1 MNDIQPDGT
10 ALVLCEGAF
19 GTPYGKTAHGLVRF
33 TRRYHILGV
42 IDSQHAGQDAG
53 AVMDGQPCG
62 VPVFGA
68 LADALRAVKE
78 PVQYLVIGVAPDGGL
93 LPKSYRPIVREAIE
107 NGLNIDSGLHEFLS
121 DDPEFRQLAASR
133 GVQLRDVRKPPPR
146 HRLHF
151 FSGKIDQVSA
161 LRIAVLGTDSA
172 VGKRTT
178 MLALHHALQEQ
189 GIRSEMIGTGQ
200 TAWLQG
206 LRYCVMLDSIV
217 NDFVTGEIEHC
228 TCQADYEQNPQI
240 ILLEGQ
246 GSLTHPA
253 YPGGFEL
260 IAAGKPHAI
269 VLQHAPKRRC
279 YDGFPQYTIGD
290 LAREIELLELFSR
303 VKLLALTISHEGMNS
318 DEIEQVVAQY
328 EAQHG
333 IPVCDVLVHGCAK
346 IIKALLKRF
355 PGLRANSHK

>member
-1 MNDIQPDGT
+1 VSDIQPDGT
-10 ALVLCEGAF
+10 ALILCEGAF
-19 GTPYGKTAHGLVRF
+19 GTPQGKTAHGLVRF
-33 TRRYHILGV
+33 TRRYRILGV

-53 AVMDGQPCG
+53 MVLDGRACG
-62 VPVFGA
+62 VPIFATLGGA
-68 LADALRAVKE
+68 LRTVKE
-78 PVQYLVIGVAPDGGL
+78 PVQYLIIGVAPDGGL
-93 LPKSYRPIVREAIE
+93 LPRSYRPIVREAIE

-121 DDPEFRQLAASR
+121 EDPEFAALAANH
-133 GVQLRDVRKPPPR
+133 GVRLRDVRKPPPR

-151 FSGKIDQVSA
+151 YSGKIDQVAA

-178 MLALHHALQEQ
+178 MLALHHALQEK

-228 TCQADYEQNPQI
+228 ICRAAYEQNPQI

-269 VLQHAPKRRC
+269 VLQHAPRRRC
-279 YDGFPQYTIGD
+279 FDGFPQYTIGD
-290 LAREIELLELFSR
+290 LAREIQLLELFSQ
-303 VKLLALTISHEGMNS
+303 VKVLALTLNHEGMNRE
-318 DEIEQVVAQY
+318 EIEKTVEQY
-328 EAQHG
+328 EMQYR
-333 IPVCDVLVHGCAK
+333 IPVCDVLVHGCEK
-346 IIKALLKRF
+346 LVRALLERF
-355 PGLRANSHK
+355 PELRANSHK

>member
-1 MNDIQPDGT
+1 MSDIQADGT
-10 ALVLCEGAF
+10 ALILCEGAF
-19 GTPYGKTAHGLVRF
+19 GSPYGKTAHGLVRF
-33 TRRYHILGV
+33 TQRYRILGV

-53 AVMDGQPCG
+53 MVLDSRECAVPI
-62 VPVFGA
+62 FA
-68 LADALRAVKE
+68 TLAEALRAVKE

-107 NGLNIDSGLHEFLS
+107 KGLNVDSGLHEFVG
-121 DDPEFRQLAASR
+121 DDSEFRSLADSR
-133 GVQLRDVRKPPPR
+133 GVQIRDIRKPPPR

-151 FSGKIDQVSA
+151 YSGKIDQVSA

-178 MLALHHALQEQ
+178 MLALHHALQER
-189 GIRSEMIGTGQ
+189 GIRSEVIGTGQ

-217 NDFVTGEIEHC
+217 NDFVTGEIERC
-228 TCQADYEQNPQI
+228 IGRAAYEQNPQI

-279 YDGFPQYTIGD
+279 FDGFPQYTIGD
-290 LAREIELLELFSR
+290 VGREIQLLELFSR
-303 VKLLALTISHEGMNS
+303 VKVLALTLNHEGMNS

-328 EAQHG
+328 EAHYG
-333 IPVCDVLVHGCAK
+333 IPVCDVLVHGCEK
-346 IIKALLKRF
+346 LVRTLLERF
-355 PGLRANSHK
+355 PELRPDSHT